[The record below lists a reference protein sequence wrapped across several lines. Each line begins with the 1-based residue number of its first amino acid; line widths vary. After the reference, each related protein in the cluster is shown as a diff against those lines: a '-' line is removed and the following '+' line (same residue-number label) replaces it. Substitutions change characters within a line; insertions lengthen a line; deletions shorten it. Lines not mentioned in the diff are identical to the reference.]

1 MTFSS
6 DSSSVARAAPR
17 LVASASGAAGETLGP
32 VPALRV
38 QAVNRA
44 AVRPGRFVLYWMI
57 AARRTRS
64 SFALQHAI
72 QRAESL
78 GVPLVVLE
86 ALRVG
91 YPWASPR
98 LHRFV
103 MDGMADQRL
112 RFAGTPIAYHAYLE
126 PVAGHGAGLL
136 EALAGESSLVVTDA
150 FPCFFLPRMVAA
162 AGRKL
167 EDLGVRLEAVDGNG
181 LLPLA
186 AADKTFYAA
195 AHFRRF
201 LQKELPRH
209 LAARPVPDPLAYA
222 QGLGRAQIPDVI
234 EARWPAVPDVLLQ
247 ASTERTHF
255 LASLPIDHDVPE
267 VDYRGGERAAE
278 AALDAFLTRKLVH
291 YAEARNEPEQDVP
304 SGLSPY
310 LHFGHIGVHTIV
322 ERVWERE
329 GWSLERLAPK
339 PNGAREGWWNMSVQ
353 AEGFLDELITWREIG
368 YNFAHLRPDDYDR
381 WESLPDWARH
391 TMESHASDE
400 RPHLYTRDELEQAA
414 THDPLWNAAQ
424 RQLRREGR
432 IHNYLRMLW
441 GKKILEWSASP
452 QEALANLIALNNR
465 WSTDGRNPNSYS
477 GIFWTLGRFDR
488 PWGPERKIFGT
499 IRYMSS
505 DNTAKKVRVK
515 DYLLRYGP
523 ERSRLL

>member
-1 MTFSS
+1 
-6 DSSSVARAAPR
+6 
-17 LVASASGAAGETLGP
+17 
-32 VPALRV
+32 
-38 QAVNRA
+38 
-44 AVRPGRFVLYWMI
+44 MI

-72 QRAESL
+72 ARAHSL
-78 GVPLVVLE
+78 GVPLIVLE

-103 MDGMADQRL
+103 MDGMANQRR
-112 RFAGTPIAYHAYLE
+112 RFRGTPIAYHAYLE
-126 PVAGHGAGLL
+126 PSAGHGAGLL
-136 EALAGESSLVVTDA
+136 EALAGESSLVVTDE

-167 EDLGVRLEAVDGNG
+167 SDLGVRLEAVDGNG

-209 LAARPVPDPLAYA
+209 LDARPLRDPLALA
-222 QGLGRAQIPDVI
+222 GGLPRAAIPEAVKTRWPEVADVI
-234 EARWPAVPDVLLQ
+234 LESATDSAR
-247 ASTERTHF
+247 F
-255 LASLPIDHDVPE
+255 LASLSLDNEVGV
-267 VDYRGGERAAE
+267 VDYRGGEE
-278 AALDAFLTRKLVH
+278 AASATLDAFLTRKLIH

-310 LHFGHIGVHTIV
+310 LHFGHLGVHEV
-322 ERVWERE
+322 VARLWERE
-329 GWSLERLAPK
+329 GWSTERLAPK
-339 PNGAREGWWNMSVQ
+339 PNGSREGWWNMSPT
-353 AEGFLDELITWREIG
+353 AEAFIDELITWREIG
-368 YNFAHLRPDDYDR
+368 YNFCHLRPDDYDR
-381 WESLPDWARH
+381 WESLPDWARN
-391 TMESHASDE
+391 TLEAHASDE
-400 RPHLYTRDELEQAA
+400 RPHLYTRDELEHAA

-452 QEALANLIALNNR
+452 QEALATLIELNNR

-488 PWGPERKIFGT
+488 PWAPERKIFGT

-515 DYLLRYGP
+515 DYLRRFGP